1 MPCSLQNQPATHHWK
16 LKPLTLPVLDLGLFF
31 SASNTEPIIVD
42 RGDLFWYLRAS
53 AAFFTDEPQGVVW
66 SESFVYEITSK
77 YYTDGQCL
85 HCMRRQRKFPP

>member
-1 MPCSLQNQPATHHWK
+1 M
-16 LKPLTLPVLDLGLFF
+16 TLPVLDLGLFF

-77 YYTDGQCL
+77 YYAVNLRMPAL
-85 HCMRRQRKFPP
+85 HETPTEIPALMCESM